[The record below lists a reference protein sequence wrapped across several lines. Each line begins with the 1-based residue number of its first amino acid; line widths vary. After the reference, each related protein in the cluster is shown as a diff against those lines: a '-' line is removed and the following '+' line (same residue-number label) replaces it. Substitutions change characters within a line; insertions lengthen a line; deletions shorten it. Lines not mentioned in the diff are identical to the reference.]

1 MPAALLAFAN
11 DWIDDK
17 RHLRRLLNEGKA
29 ITRALAPVARAGLDV
44 LPAIHN
50 ATVGDVI
57 GAFRERSDQIRV
69 FHFGGHANSST
80 LLFEDEA
87 GQPSAA
93 HANGLADYLGQAS
106 GLVLV
111 FLNGCSTEPQV
122 RRLRAA
128 GVKAVVATTHVIADA
143 VAAEF
148 AEAFYAELAVRPLRA
163 AFDAAVSALQTL
175 SGDDPRAVTRDVA
188 MHDEPRTP
196 SWPWVIDCDPAYEDW
211 SLGAELARRRVRGRW
226 RRLGLAAAAT
236 AVLLSTSLALS
247 AEARRTTCRAPGI
260 RSLCAVLGIGAVPT
274 AEEQALW
281 EEALAQR
288 SGDGLRAYVQ
298 AFPAGAHAEEARTRL
313 AACSHVR
320 IQTLGPERDIPYRL
334 IVIRMSGW
342 PTEQEA
348 RDDALARGNKDA
360 VAMCEPLRYTADVV
374 SASVEPVAPG
384 DWKCMEADRRFACG
398 FTGRVVC
405 RVRDHIVSEQER
417 CRDDPG
423 PGR

>member
-1 MPAALLAFAN
+1 M
-11 DWIDDK
+11 
-17 RHLRRLLNEGKA
+17 GKA
-29 ITRALAPVARAGLDV
+29 IAKALAPVARAGLDV

-57 GAFRERSDQIRV
+57 GAFRERPDQIRI
-69 FHFGGHANSST
+69 FHFGGHASSST

-87 GQPSAA
+87 GKPSAA
-93 HANGLADYLGQAS
+93 HANGLADYLGKAS

-128 GVKAVVATTHVIADA
+128 GVKAVVATTHAIEDA

-148 AEAFYAELAVRPLRA
+148 AEALYAELAVRPLRA
-163 AFDAAVSALQTL
+163 AFDAAVSALQVRW
-175 SGDDPRAVTRDVA
+175 GDDPRAATRDVVV
-188 MHDEPRTP
+188 HDEPHTP

-211 SLGAELARRRVRGRW
+211 SLGAELARRRGRVRW
-226 RRLGLAAAAT
+226 RRLGLVAAAASL
-236 AVLLSTSLALS
+236 LLSMSLALS
-247 AEARRTTCRAPGI
+247 AEARRTACRAPGI
-260 RSLCAVLGIGAVPT
+260 RSLCATIGIGAVPT

-281 EEALAQR
+281 ENALAQR
-288 SGDGLRAYVQ
+288 SGDGLRAYLQ
-298 AFPAGAHAEEARTRL
+298 AFPAGSHAEEARTRL

-320 IQTLGPERDIPYRL
+320 IQTLGPERDAPYPL
-334 IVIRMSGW
+334 TVIRMSGW

-360 VAMCEPLRYTADVV
+360 VTMCESFRYTADVV

-384 DWKCMEADRRFACG
+384 DWKCTQTDRRFACA
-398 FTGRVVC
+398 FTGKVVC
-405 RVRDHIVSEQER
+405 RVRDHLVSDQER
-417 CRDDPG
+417 CRDDPY
-423 PGR
+423 